1 MIKNYKKAQNVTAIC
16 NTVAN
21 KRLMLQKAINL
32 MIYYTQWWNKHFNL
46 FFISYFMSALSL
58 LTLTF
63 NMLAGCTLQ
72 LWHIIGLPWHT
83 PVKEMVPV
91 CWYIKVKV
99 FIHLLIKQVF
109 LVCVYCSTG
118 FIPTSFINI
127 FCTTSWMN
135 AQNPHLW
142 VICISKSR
150 LIFIWLQ
157 FYLAFKLNQVLMC
170 IFFIYL
176 LSQCALF

>member
-1 MIKNYKKAQNVTAIC
+1 MIKLRLKKLLKKAQNVTPTY

-58 LTLTF
+58 LTLIF

-72 LWHIIGLPWHT
+72 LWHIIGLPWHS
-83 PVKEMVPV
+83 PVKEMMCQFVGISKWNYSFTYWLNRYS
-91 CWYIKVKV
+91 WYA
-99 FIHLLIKQVF
+99 FT
-109 LVCVYCSTG
+109 TG

-135 AQNPHLW
+135 AQYPNLW
-142 VICISKSR
+142 VICISKCR
-150 LIFIWLQ
+150 LIFI
-157 FYLAFKLNQVLMC
+157 
-170 IFFIYL
+170 
-176 LSQCALF
+176 